1 MPEPTVPY
9 QPQPPL
15 NPADE
20 RQWSMLIH
28 LGGILFGF
36 LPSLI
41 GYLVLKDR
49 GAYIREQTKTALNF
63 QITMAIAYV
72 VGFILTI
79 VFIGIFVVMAASI
92 VTIIFSII
100 AAIAAN
106 KGEPYTYPLSFAFI
120 K

>member
-15 NPADE
+15 SPADE

-28 LGGILFGF
+28 LGGIIFGF

-63 QITMAIAYV
+63 QITMTIAYA
-72 VGFILTI
+72 VGLILMI
-79 VFIGIFVVMAASI
+79 VFIGILVVMAVGI
-92 VTIIFSII
+92 VVIIFSII

-106 KGEPYTYPLSFAFI
+106 KGEPYTYPVAFTFI

>member
-1 MPEPTVPY
+1 MPEPTSPY

-15 NPADE
+15 SPADE
-20 RQWSMLIH
+20 KLWSMLIH
-28 LGGILFGF
+28 LGGIFFGF

-49 GAYIREQTKTALNF
+49 GAFIREHTKTALNF
-63 QITMAIAYV
+63 QITMTIASVIGLFLMLVLIGFLIVPAVGIV
-72 VGFILTI
+72 V
-79 VFIGIFVVMAASI
+79 
-92 VTIIFSII
+92 IIFSII

-106 KGEPYTYPLSFAFI
+106 KGENYSYPLTFKFI